1 MGYAAA
7 NQQMGMEVRDVWTTA
22 YVNDLPDSAFL
33 YIAPGGTKT
42 DGRTDGAH
50 RFFPVRDATGKPDAA
65 HIRNAMARIPQAT
78 SIPAAARMAAMT
90 KAKAMAAAHPDIG
103 SGPNMGYEGSA
114 GSGRSSSDDLDA
126 LISQMMGASPDDQ
139 KKLYAAMGAMMGG
152 RSRDPGDPEAPL
164 ECRSFDVVVHLRAD
178 GDGRTLVGRA
188 VPYGV
193 RTELPGGGTER
204 FVPGAFAKQL
214 APAAADQ
221 LQRVKLYA
229 SHTDRLAG
237 QQPIGR
243 TAMLMDRPDGLHGEW
258 PLYNTS
264 KASDSLELV
273 RSGEVTGLSIGF
285 KALTSRPAAD
295 GVTERHSAHLDHVTL
310 THEPVYD
317 GAAVLAVRAVG
328 ALKAGRPAARWR
340 GDLLKAQGILASLA
354 TGG

>member
-7 NQQMGMEVRDVWTTA
+7 NEQMGMQLRDVWTTA
-22 YVNDLPDSAFL
+22 YINDLPDSAFL

-42 DGRTDGAH
+42 DGKTDGAH
-50 RFFPVRDATGKPDAA
+50 RFFPVRGADGKPDAA
-65 HIRNAMARIPQAT
+65 HIRNAMARIPQAS
-78 SIPAAARMAAMT
+78 SIPAAARMAAMA
-90 KAKAMAAAHPDIG
+90 KAKAMAGAHPDIG
-103 SGPNMGYEGSA
+103 SGPMMGYEGAA
-114 GSGRSSSDDLDA
+114 GSGRS
-126 LISQMMGASPDDQ
+126 
-139 KKLYAAMGAMMGG
+139 YE
-152 RSRDPGDPEAPL
+152 PEPAL

-193 RTELPGGGTER
+193 STELPGGGTER

-214 APAAADQ
+214 SPAAADQ

-229 SHTDRLAG
+229 SHSDRLAG

-243 TAMLMDRPDGLHGEW
+243 TALLMDRPDGLHGEW
-258 PLYNTS
+258 PLYNTI

-273 RSGEVTGLSIGF
+273 RTGEITGLSIGF
-285 KALTSRPAAD
+285 KALSSRPGAD
-295 GVTERHSAHLDHVTL
+295 GATERHSAHLDHVTL

-317 GAAVLAVRAVG
+317 GAAVLAVRAG
-328 ALKAGRPAARWR
+328 AAVAAARPVATWR
-340 GDLLKAQGILASLA
+340 GELLKAQGILARLA